1 MRPRRPHHPPHP
13 LAMPHPRRGPT
24 VIKFHKLFRRHFAG
38 QSMLIDQQEEIIA
51 QLTATNAAL
60 EHIADALIAGMDEY
74 QLAAFENLMDGREE
88 HRVLTRLEKE
98 FKTRD

>member
-1 MRPRRPHHPPHP
+1 MMKPRKI
-13 LAMPHPRRGPT
+13 L
-24 VIKFHKLFRRHFAG
+24 RRHFAG
-38 QSMLIDQQEEIIA
+38 QAEMIDQLMEMNA

-74 QLAAFENLMDGREE
+74 QLAAFENLMEGREE

>member
-1 MRPRRPHHPPHP
+1 M
-13 LAMPHPRRGPT
+13 
-24 VIKFHKLFRRHFAG
+24 IKFHKLFRRHFAG